1 MTQVEAGFSPWK
13 PIAFKGAWYH
23 MDAFHPYP
31 GAPSMFGTGTS
42 RGEYATARMDYT
54 INPSVKGHI
63 TLERIF
69 AGNFYTGANNS
80 YFFRAEV
87 IYQFKGVWKRGQK

>member
-1 MTQVEAGFSPWK
+1 
-13 PIAFKGAWYH
+13 
-23 MDAFHPYP
+23 
-31 GAPSMFGTGTS
+31 
-42 RGEYATARMDYT
+42 MDYT